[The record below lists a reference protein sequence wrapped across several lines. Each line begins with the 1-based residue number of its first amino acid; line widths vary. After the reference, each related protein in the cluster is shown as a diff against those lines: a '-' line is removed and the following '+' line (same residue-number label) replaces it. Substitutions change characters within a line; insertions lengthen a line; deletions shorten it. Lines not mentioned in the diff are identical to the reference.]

1 MEKMSKLLKM
11 EFRRLFK
18 SFYFYA
24 FPATVLII
32 LVIEKLTFDGT
43 KMDSIG
49 ISKVFSYGQ
58 EMITFAMVAAGIM
71 AIYHWSQENKKGFI
85 KNIAGSVGGKHKITI
100 ARMVIGAFVMTVYGV
115 CSFLFGLFYT
125 LINYKG
131 IEVIG
136 INPYPATAEELP
148 ERFRS
153 SWISS
158 EQWRSQQIE
167 YLWRNIAEFL
177 LLILAGIATIA
188 LALMLFEIFRSAALS
203 YVTVMM
209 IGFNILEP
217 LIINLVALINSKLE
231 IARHLIIYQFVY
243 INGDFTGEDMAAAG
257 PAPLWTFWLRTGL
270 YVAVFLVTA
279 IVVSRKKDTV

>member
-1 MEKMSKLLKM
+1 MSKLLKM

-18 SFYFYA
+18 IFFFYA
-24 FPATVLII
+24 FPAAII
-32 LVIEKLTFDGT
+32 FILAMEKLTFDGT

-49 ISKVFSYGQ
+49 ISKVFSYAQ
-58 EMITFAMVAAGIM
+58 EMAAFSMVAAGIM

-85 KNIAGSVGGKHKITI
+85 KNVAGNVGSKHKITI
-100 ARMVIGAFVMTVYGV
+100 ARMIIGSFVMTVYGA

-167 YLWRNIAEFL
+167 YLWRNIAEYL
-177 LLILAGIATIA
+177 LLILAGFAIIA

-217 LIINLVALINSKLE
+217 LIINLVGLISTKLE

-270 YVAVFLVTA
+270 YVVVFLATA